1 MDRLYAQL
9 HIWAATP
16 HEWSYCDCYMVV
28 ADWVNIARGFDPGLE
43 LRGTYGD
50 PDVCPRARALRMD
63 PVPVGRRLLA
73 DLPETAAPVFGDVA
87 FVHVPGTRFLC
98 GAIKLKGHAW
108 AMKTYSKGVQVSR
121 LVRPEIAWSVGY
133 AG

>member
-9 HIWAATP
+9 HIWAGKP

-28 ADWVNIARGFDPGLE
+28 ADWVHIVTGVDPGVE

-50 PDVCPRARALRMD
+50 PDVCPRARTLRAD

-73 DLPETAAPVFGDVA
+73 ALPETTEPLFGDVA
-87 FVHVPGTRFLC
+87 FVHAPGTRFLC
-98 GAIKLKGHAW
+98 GAVKLKRDSW
-108 AMKTYSKGVQVSR
+108 AMKTASKGVQVSR
-121 LVRPEIAWSVGY
+121 YVKPEIAWSVGY
-133 AG
+133 AA